1 MTKSRGFPPKEK
13 EEKLHSTTTKT
24 VTMTSLIAGLIAD
37 NEWNANEIASHT
49 EQLMRDQHVALLGME
64 RWYSRL
70 EWIERKLNRGIIDI
84 EDTWGLE
91 PLQSNWDT
99 VCHMLVLY
107 SPIDSDLW
115 LARQVK
121 KELNKKKQYAKIA
134 VAIKVHHRKLKKE
147 RMDEVYEALD
157 LTPEEEQEIKK
168 WQIGQLTKR
177 GHLSQKI
184 YLDDG
189 KTIASRSAALRHATR
204 RQNQRETLA
213 KRNPH
218 LTPEQIEK
226 LVDPRGKGYAK
237 LDIEVLSKSTT

>member
-1 MTKSRGFPPKEK
+1 MTKGHGFPPKE

-24 VTMTSLIAGLIAD
+24 VTITSLIAGLIAD

-49 EQLMRDQHVALLGME
+49 EQLMRDQHVSLLGME

-70 EWIERKLNRGIIDI
+70 EWIERKINKGIIDI

-115 LARQVK
+115 LTRQVK
-121 KELNKKKQYAKIA
+121 RELTKKKQYAKIA
-134 VAIKVHHRKLKKE
+134 TAIKARHRKLKKE
-147 RMDEVYEALD
+147 RMDQVYEALD
-157 LTPEEEQEIKK
+157 LTPEEEQEVKQ

-177 GHLSQKI
+177 GYMSQKI
-184 YLDDG
+184 YLDNG
-189 KTIASRSAALRHATR
+189 TTLASRSAALRHAMR
-204 RQNQRETLA
+204 RQKQRAQLA
-213 KRNPH
+213 KKNQH
-218 LTPEQIEK
+218 LSQEQIEK

-237 LDIEVLSKSTT
+237 LDLEVLSKSAS